1 MNRFLALISLMGV
14 LVLTGC
20 AKPQPHDYTAFK
32 QSKPRTILV
41 LPPLNHSPDVKAG
54 PSFLSQVTY
63 PLAESGYYVLPVAVT
78 DETFKQNGLTTA
90 QDIQAVSVAKLHQIF
105 GADAAL
111 YLDITDYGSKY
122 MVIDS
127 ETRVTASARLVDLRN
142 GKEIWKGSATA
153 STSEQQSNNSNG
165 GIVGLLVQAAV
176 AQIANSV
183 TDKGHDIAGIT
194 SARLLTA
201 GGPSSLLYGPRSP
214 MYGKETK

>member
-20 AKPQPHDYTAFK
+20 AKPQPYDYTSFK

-54 PSFLSQVTY
+54 TSFLSQVTY

-90 QDIQAVSVAKLHQIF
+90 QDIHAVSVAKLHQIF

-111 YLDITDYGSKY
+111 YIDITDYGSKY
-122 MVIDS
+122 MVINS

-142 GKEIWKGSATA
+142 GKELWKGSATA
-153 STSEQQSNNSNG
+153 SSSEQQSNSNG

-176 AQIANSV
+176 TQIANTI

-194 SARLLTA
+194 SVRLLTA

-214 MYGKETK
+214 MYGKEAK

>member
-20 AKPQPHDYTAFK
+20 AKPQPYDYSAFK

-54 PSFLSQVTY
+54 TSFLSQVTY

-90 QDIQAVSVAKLHQIF
+90 QDIHAVSVAKLHQIF

-122 MVIDS
+122 MVVNS

-142 GKEIWKGSATA
+142 GKELWKGSATA
-153 STSEQQSNNSNG
+153 STGEQQSNSNN

-176 AQIANSV
+176 AQIANTI

-201 GGPSSLLYGPRSP
+201 GGASSLLYGPRSP
-214 MYGKETK
+214 MYGKEAR

>member
-20 AKPQPHDYTAFK
+20 AKPQPYDYTAFK

-54 PSFLSQVTY
+54 TSFLSQVTY

-122 MVIDS
+122 MVINS
-127 ETRVTASARLVDLRN
+127 ETRVTANARLVDLRN
-142 GKEIWKGSATA
+142 GKELWKGSATA
-153 STSEQQSNNSNG
+153 SSSEQQSNSNG
-165 GIVGLLVQAAV
+165 GVIGLLVQAAV
-176 AQIANSV
+176 TQIAD
-183 TDKGHDIAGIT
+183 TIADKGHDIAGIT
-194 SARLLTA
+194 SVRLLTA

-214 MYGKETK
+214 MYGKEAK

>member
-20 AKPQPHDYTAFK
+20 AKPQPYDYTAFK

-54 PSFLSQVTY
+54 TSFLSQVTY

-122 MVIDS
+122 MVINS
-127 ETRVTASARLVDLRN
+127 ETRVTANARLVDLRN
-142 GKEIWKGSATA
+142 GKELWKGSATA
-153 STSEQQSNNSNG
+153 SSSEQQSNSNG
-165 GIVGLLVQAAV
+165 GVIGLLVQAAV
-176 AQIANSV
+176 TQIAD
-183 TDKGHDIAGIT
+183 TIADKGHDIAGIT
-194 SARLLTA
+194 SVRLLTA
-201 GGPSSLLYGPRSP
+201 GGSSSLLYGPRSP
-214 MYGKETK
+214 MYGKEAK

>member
-20 AKPQPHDYTAFK
+20 AKPQPYDYTAFK

-122 MVIDS
+122 MVVDS

-201 GGPSSLLYGPRSP
+201 GGTSSLLYGPRSP